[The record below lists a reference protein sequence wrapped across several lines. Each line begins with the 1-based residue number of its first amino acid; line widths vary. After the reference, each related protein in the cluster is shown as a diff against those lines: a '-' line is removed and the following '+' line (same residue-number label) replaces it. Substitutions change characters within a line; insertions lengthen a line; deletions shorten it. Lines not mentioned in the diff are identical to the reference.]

1 MYSASSGSYI
11 SSKKFNSEIDNIYEL
26 LSTIDTN
33 TIYFDAIVLNSNF
46 TPATDMYIYFGLEEA
61 KDYYVRYLPSLHLS
75 KDSEYRKFTAK
86 QGGERINVL
95 LSDIPTVVGNSSVTL
110 TISNA
115 SQAIEVFLANSH
127 GETFNA
133 VATPENNNA
142 VFTGV
147 KNGVYVGCAKDG
159 ERYETF
165 KFTLSGDLVFPVTLQ
180 NTYIDGAN
188 DCFVYG
194 TVTSPQ
200 GVNIKVLEA
209 QTVQKVLEDILSDI
223 YINNNM
229 FENRISDLETRAT
242 NTETVVTAEQI
253 RNDTQ
258 DVRLDSAE
266 TELSTVNDTLVEDAG
281 KLTSLDGRVT
291 YLENNTG
298 FGVNREYVDT
308 QDAEYLT
315 ISNNYT
321 DTQSTA
327 ALQTS
332 KDYTDTQVANIGSD
346 FLEEANNYTDIQIA
360 PTKNEVIDARYTY
373 FFNVKLS
380 TLRLRLDSDFY
391 EVTARITAVDNKV
404 IPLKTE
410 VENARKGYYGDSKN
424 ITFANLSAR
433 LLAEMHDIESDTVDL
448 YNQVNLA
455 NQKYYKEH
463 HFKVNNSTDLP
474 AAWGRLPIQ
483 SRYYGDLAWS
493 TNGMITLKKGYE
505 YKVTIA
511 LGISAP
517 VKFVYYGAKQ
527 YDLAELPN
535 YGTNTESL
543 ATVEG
548 SGTAFNDVQ
557 SVGWCVDL
565 RAASSDMNICGWTG
579 AYSGVTSPVKVR
591 ANTSILVTQYRN

>member
-1 MYSASSGSYI
+1 M
-11 SSKKFNSEIDNIYEL
+11 
-26 LSTIDTN
+26 
-33 TIYFDAIVLNSNF
+33 
-46 TPATDMYIYFGLEEA
+46 
-61 KDYYVRYLPSLHLS
+61 
-75 KDSEYRKFTAK
+75 
-86 QGGERINVL
+86 
-95 LSDIPTVVGNSSVTL
+95 
-110 TISNA
+110 
-115 SQAIEVFLANSH
+115 
-127 GETFNA
+127 
-133 VATPENNNA
+133 
-142 VFTGV
+142 
-147 KNGVYVGCAKDG
+147 
-159 ERYETF
+159 
-165 KFTLSGDLVFPVTLQ
+165 
-180 NTYIDGAN
+180 
-188 DCFVYG
+188 
-194 TVTSPQ
+194 TSPQ

-321 DTQSTA
+321 DAQRNLAVQISA
-327 ALQTS
+327 
-332 KDYTDTQVANIGSD
+332 DYTNSQVAAIGDD
-346 FLEEANNYTDIQIA
+346 FLEEATDYTD
-360 PTKNEVIDARYTY
+360 TKVDPIISELNDARALYYYQGQTATNLY
-373 FFNVKLS
+373 NRLS
-380 TLRLRLDSDFY
+380 SDFHEITARNNTTMSSVATVTG
-391 EVTARITAVDNKV
+391 EVTDS
-404 IPLKTE
+404 
-410 VENARKGYYGDSKN
+410 RKGYYGDSKN

-433 LLAEMHDIESDTVDL
+433 LLAEMQDIESDTVDL

-474 AAWGRLPIQ
+474 AAGGRLPIQ

-511 LGISAP
+511 LGVSAP

-527 YDLAELPN
+527 YDLTEFPN
-535 YGTNTESL
+535 YGTSTESL
-543 ATVEG
+543 AAVEG

-579 AYSGVTSPVKVR
+579 AYGGVTSPVKVR